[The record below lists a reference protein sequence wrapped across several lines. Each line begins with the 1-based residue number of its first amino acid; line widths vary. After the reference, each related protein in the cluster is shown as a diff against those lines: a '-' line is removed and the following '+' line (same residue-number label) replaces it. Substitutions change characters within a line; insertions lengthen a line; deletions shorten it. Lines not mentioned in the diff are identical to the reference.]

1 MVLKPLNNEGPNSTP
16 MKTQSSLRAAHRV
29 PISCM
34 FLCNFEVKKG
44 NVLVWARYSDGFEK
58 NVNLEDIEFKSMPS
72 GVHEVI
78 DDVINFVIPKGDK
91 EEADG
96 YYNGV
101 AYFKQNG
108 QELSEGVNQI
118 DRSRVKM
125 YALGVVVDFD
135 GMQYARDQDWKADEF
150 SSANEYVDDLEQLLC
165 QWFNCGTLEEFDIFE
180 QFFKDNS
187 NGKAVGFPS
196 PVLDRLTAAAYTGQ
210 ELLSSDAPQAKPHM
224 LEYLLYWLRKLGPL
238 LFPLWRS
245 CLLNERIL
253 ILNPP
258 SGSFEKCNALCYC
271 LSMISLFPQASKI
284 CGSKGHYVTPLY
296 TLGVC
301 DIDRMSKEIS
311 QINSQNRKP
320 NGYIACTSDEILL
333 SKPELYDKIIRLPS
347 EVEDSY
353 FMDVPKLYD
362 NQEQLIRATP
372 HDFYS
377 LQILYKELFG
387 EELSVTEKK
396 NFLKMVE
403 PLTWSQYIIDGFY
416 WWVTAGYLKPSYYE
430 EPNSIPAGPVGES
443 ELALILRTLQYFHG
457 RSTVLYQKLKEVFE
471 SKENCGNDETVQL
484 PSADLVAL
492 DLDSFSTQDHK
503 FIEEIAHKWFNRA
516 LQVTGDLYGSA
527 C

>member
-1 MVLKPLNNEGPNSTP
+1 MASKSFSSERSNSPLERA
-16 MKTQSSLRAAHRV
+16 QSSLRSAHRV

-44 NVLVWARYSDGFEK
+44 NVLVWARHSDGFEK
-58 NVNLEDIEFKSMPS
+58 KVNLEDIEFKSMPS

-78 DDVINFVIPKGDK
+78 DDVINFVIPKGEK
-91 EEADG
+91 EGEDG
-96 YYNGV
+96 HYNGV

-108 QELSEGVNQI
+108 QELSKGVGQI

-135 GMQYARDQDWKADEF
+135 STQYARNQDWKADEF

-165 QWFNCGTLEEFDIFE
+165 QWFNRGTLENFDIFD
-180 QFFKDNS
+180 QFFETYNS
-187 NGKAVGFPS
+187 GKTVDSLS
-196 PVLDRLTAAAYTGQ
+196 PVLDRLAAAAYTGQ

-238 LFPLWRS
+238 IFPLWRS

-271 LSMISLFPQASKI
+271 LSVISLFPQTSKFNK
-284 CGSKGHYVTPLY
+284 SEGHYVTPLY

-301 DIDRMSKEIS
+301 DIDRMSKEVS
-311 QINSQNRKP
+311 RANSENRKP

-333 SKPELYDKIIRLPS
+333 SKPELYDKVMKIPG
-347 EVEDSY
+347 EVEESY
-353 FMDVPKLYD
+353 FVDIPKLYD

-372 HDFYS
+372 HDLHS
-377 LQILYKELFG
+377 VQVLYKELFG
-387 EELSVTEKK
+387 EELSVTERQ
-396 NFLKMVE
+396 NFLKMIE
-403 PLTWSQYIIDGFY
+403 PLSWSQYIIDGFY
-416 WWVTAGYLKPSYYE
+416 WWVTAGYLKPSYHE
-430 EPNSIPAGPVGES
+430 ETNSIPAGPIGES
-443 ELALILRTLQYFHG
+443 ELALILGALEYFHG
-457 RSTVLYQKLKEVFE
+457 RTMALFQKLKEIFE
-471 SKENCGNDETVQL
+471 SKEVCGSDEVVQL
-484 PSADLVAL
+484 PSAELVAM
-492 DLDSFSTQDHK
+492 DLDSFSAQDHK
-503 FIEEIAHKWFNRA
+503 FIEEIAHKWFHRT
-516 LQVTGDLYGSA
+516 LEVTGDLYGAA